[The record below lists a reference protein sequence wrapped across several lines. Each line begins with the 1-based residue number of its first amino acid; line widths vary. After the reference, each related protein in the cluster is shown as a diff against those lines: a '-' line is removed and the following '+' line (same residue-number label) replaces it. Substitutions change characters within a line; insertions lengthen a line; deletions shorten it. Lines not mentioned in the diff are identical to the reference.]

1 MRAVAACLGVLIVL
15 GACSQ
20 PAPSSTSSGAP
31 VATEAPTPSGEGHFN
46 PTEAVGGGANSSST
60 IADVSSIFA
69 SVPQVNQL
77 RLTVNASPP
86 NASGA
91 DVTAVSVVGQDPA
104 GLLKSLD
111 SAAKQTLG
119 DAMLTAAATAW
130 PNATISLLISDAS
143 GGSSQIIGNR
153 PQGGP
158 NTIIAT

>member
-1 MRAVAACLGVLIVL
+1 VEEAA
-15 GACSQ
+15 
-20 PAPSSTSSGAP
+20 
-31 VATEAPTPSGEGHFN
+31 TPIGEGHFN

-60 IADVSSIFA
+60 VANVSNVFA
-69 SVPQVNQL
+69 SVPQISQL

-91 DVTAVSVVGQDPA
+91 DVTAVSVIAQDPA

-111 SAAKQTLG
+111 GAGKQTLG

-130 PNATISLLISDAS
+130 PNATISLLISDVS

-158 NTIIAT
+158 NTVIAT

>member
-1 MRAVAACLGVLIVL
+1 
-15 GACSQ
+15 
-20 PAPSSTSSGAP
+20 
-31 VATEAPTPSGEGHFN
+31 
-46 PTEAVGGGANSSST
+46 
-60 IADVSSIFA
+60 
-69 SVPQVNQL
+69 VPQISQL

-91 DVTAVSVVGQDPA
+91 DVTAVSVIAQDPA

-111 SAAKQTLG
+111 GAGKQTLG

-130 PNATISLLISDAS
+130 PNATISLLISDVS

-158 NTIIAT
+158 NTVIAT